1 MRPSPVYPDLHVRT
15 CDPCVFLQRAFT
27 WHLSGYVFHSSIS
40 FKKKE
45 KKRKELKMWFVF
57 LFKVIHVHVYG
68 FMRFSGWTC
77 KSNRYFSNLFTLVQ
91 QKLSKAYAINCSCF
105 ATGAQKTLYNQ
116 KKKERTKRNNPWP
129 HSLVI
134 PNLPVQFCPFP
145 VYPGWQSHKY
155 DPLVLVQFAC
165 SWQEWFPLHLSMSM
179 KSQTKKW
186 DFRIMQKLPC
196 ISDCC
201 VKECKPWLFSS
212 FRWIART
219 RDCHTWW
226 KKVVYAKTYFL
237 ITFSRATV
245 SPILNN

>member
-1 MRPSPVYPDLHVRT
+1 
-15 CDPCVFLQRAFT
+15 
-27 WHLSGYVFHSSIS
+27 
-40 FKKKE
+40 
-45 KKRKELKMWFVF
+45 MWFFF